1 MAIEWIVLFSAGVFG
16 GILNSVAGGGS
27 FITFPTLLAFGV
39 PPVAANATN
48 TFAVSAGYL
57 SGAYGFRHE
66 FSNDKNLMK
75 IVLLSSLGGIIGAL
89 LLLSIP
95 DSTFLVSIPWLL
107 AFATFL
113 FIFGQRLQQ
122 TILSVMP
129 KGRSL
134 GRMASISLAL
144 LLLLVSAYGGFFNAG
159 LGVVALS
166 YLVLAGY
173 QNIHQMNGLKL
184 VISSCVSMSAIVIF
198 IYEDM
203 IDWQRGGVV
212 LLGSLVGGY
221 VAARVSRQIPAIYIR
236 NFVALSSCAITLYF
250 FVNTYG

>member
-89 LLLSIP
+89 LLLSIL

-212 LLGSLVGGY
+212 LIGSLVGGY